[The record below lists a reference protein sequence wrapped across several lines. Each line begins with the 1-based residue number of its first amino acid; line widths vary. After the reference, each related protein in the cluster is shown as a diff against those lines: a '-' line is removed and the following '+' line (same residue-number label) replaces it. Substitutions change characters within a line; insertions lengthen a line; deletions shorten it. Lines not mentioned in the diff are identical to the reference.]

1 MEESFSKVLQYT
13 VFLGRWVIHVPIL
26 CRLPKTATIRS
37 SWLDVL
43 NEAGKMWV
51 SPFHLFHHLGSLSA
65 GPFRYEG
72 NKSAVF
78 FDALFGNPGPP
89 PIQLPI
95 CEANGFDRQ
104 AACSPDLGIPKPEMD
119 FLAMPAVDSTM

>member
-1 MEESFSKVLQYT
+1 MKLAKC
-13 VFLGRWVIHVPIL
+13 G
-26 CRLPKTATIRS
+26 
-37 SWLDVL
+37 
-43 NEAGKMWV
+43 
-51 SPFHLFHHLGSLSA
+51 FHHFICFTNLGSLSA
-65 GPFRYEG
+65 GPFKYEVEG

-89 PIQLPI
+89 PILLPI
-95 CEANGFDRQ
+95 CEANGSSSTHSFGHFDRQ